1 MHAEALADNPDIKGV
16 EHRRGAADAPSLC
29 RNERRFRAAVDTLN
43 QAVAKN
49 GKAFRNLLCFAVNA
63 LFYIAAVRS
72 IGKIR
77 PIRQRPDGRWEAR
90 YTLGIDP
97 GTGKQIQKSVYG
109 KTQKEVRQK
118 LTAITAEIDE
128 GTYMDVPRLKTADWL
143 NTWVEEYIGN
153 VKPATRKSYQDH
165 VRLNIIP
172 YVGAVPLSKLTAAMI
187 QQMYNELQT
196 EKGLSPKTIKNVHG
210 VLHRALEQAQ
220 KMGYIRNNPL
230 AAVTLP
236 RIEKKQIK
244 PLEDNELCAFL
255 KEIRGDTYELV
266 YFVTVFTGLRQGE
279 VLGLTWDCVNFEKHT
294 LLINKQHGKKK
305 GTCEYCFSSLKN
317 DRPRLIEAADGVMD
331 ALKKQQIRQQ
341 RWAARLKDGWENSD
355 NLVFTTET
363 GRYLCNQTVY
373 LAFKKVMC
381 RLHLDATRFHDL
393 RHTYAVNS
401 LKSGDDI
408 KTVQENLGHQTAAF
422 TLDVYA
428 HATSSMKHESANRMD
443 QYIHNVTKP

>member
-1 MHAEALADNPDIKGV
+1 M
-16 EHRRGAADAPSLC
+16 
-29 RNERRFRAAVDTLN
+29 
-43 QAVAKN
+43 
-49 GKAFRNLLCFAVNA
+49 
-63 LFYIAAVRS
+63 
-72 IGKIR
+72 
-77 PIRQRPDGRWEAR
+77 
-90 YTLGIDP
+90 
-97 GTGKQIQKSVYG
+97 
-109 KTQKEVRQK
+109 
-118 LTAITAEIDE
+118 
-128 GTYMDVPRLKTADWL
+128 
-143 NTWVEEYIGN
+143 
-153 VKPATRKSYQDH
+153 
-165 VRLNIIP
+165 
-172 YVGAVPLSKLTAAMI
+172 
-187 QQMYNELQT
+187 
-196 EKGLSPKTIKNVHG
+196 
-210 VLHRALEQAQ
+210 
-220 KMGYIRNNPL
+220 
-230 AAVTLP
+230 
-236 RIEKKQIK
+236 
-244 PLEDNELCAFL
+244 
-255 KEIRGDTYELV
+255 
-266 YFVTVFTGLRQGE
+266 YFVAVFTGLRQGE

-305 GTCEYCFSSLKN
+305 GTCEYCFSSLKK
-317 DRPRLIEAADGVMD
+317 DRPRLIEAAGGVMD

-373 LAFKKVMC
+373 LAFKKVMR

>member
-1 MHAEALADNPDIKGV
+1 MTTKATKNAKGGGTI
-16 EHRRGAADAPSLC
+16 R
-29 RNERRFRAAVDTLN
+29 
-43 QAVAKN
+43 K
-49 GKAFRNLLCFAVNA
+49 
-63 LFYIAAVRS
+63 RS
-72 IGKIR
+72 
-77 PIRQRPDGRWEAR
+77 DGRWEAR

-97 GTGKQIQKSVYG
+97 KTGKQIQKSVYG

-118 LTAITAEIDE
+118 LTAITAEIDD
-128 GTYMDVPRLKTADWL
+128 GTYMDIPRLKTADWL
-143 NTWVEEYIGN
+143 NTWVTEYIGN
-153 VKPATRKSYQDH
+153 VKSSTRKSYQDH

-172 YVGAVPLSKLTAAMI
+172 YIGNVPLSKVTAAMI

-196 EKGLSPKTIKNVHG
+196 EKELSPKTIKNVHG

-220 KMGYIRNNPL
+220 KMGYIRSDPL

-244 PLEDNELCAFL
+244 PLEDEELCAFL
-255 KEIRGDTYELV
+255 KEIRGSPYELV

-279 VLGLTWDCVNFEKHT
+279 VLGLTWDCVNFEKQT

-305 GTCEYCFSSLKN
+305 GTREYCLSSLKN
-317 DRPRLIEAADGVMD
+317 DRPRVIEAADGVMD
-331 ALKKQQIRQQ
+331 ALKKQQLRQQ
-341 RWAARLKDGWENSD
+341 RWAARLKDGWDNPD

-373 LAFKKVMC
+373 LAFKKIVR

-428 HATSSMKHESANRMD
+428 HATNSMKRESANRMD
-443 QYIHNVTKP
+443 QYIHSVTKT

>member
-1 MHAEALADNPDIKGV
+1 MISEEMEETLATRMTKG
-16 EHRRGAADAPSLC
+16 
-29 RNERRFRAAVDTLN
+29 
-43 QAVAKN
+43 AK
-49 GKAFRNLLCFAVNA
+49 G
-63 LFYIAAVRS
+63 
-72 IGKIR
+72 GGT
-77 PIRQRPDGRWEAR
+77 IRQRPDGLWEAR
-90 YTLGIDP
+90 YTLGINP

-118 LTAITAEIDE
+118 LTAILAEQDN
-128 GTYMDVPRLKTADWL
+128 GTYMDIPRIKTADWL
-143 NTWVEEYIGN
+143 NTWVTEYIGN
-153 VKPATRKSYQDH
+153 VKPATLKNYQDH

-172 YVGAVPLSKLTAAMI
+172 YIGAVTLSKLNTEMI

-196 EKGLSPKTIKNVHG
+196 EKGLSPKTIKNIHG
-210 VLHRALEQAQ
+210 VLHRALDQAQ

-244 PLEDNELCAFL
+244 PLEDGELCAFL
-255 KEIRGDTYELV
+255 KEIRGDPYELV

-279 VLGLTWDCVNFEKHT
+279 VLGLTWDCVNFDKQT
-294 LLINKQHGKKK
+294 LLINKQHGKRK
-305 GTCEYCFSSLKN
+305 GTCEYGFSSLKN
-317 DRPRLIEAADGVMD
+317 DRPRVIEAADSVMD
-331 ALKKQQIRQQ
+331 ALRKQKTRQQ
-341 RWAARLKDGWENSD
+341 RWASLLQGEWNNPD

-373 LAFKKVMC
+373 LAFKKVMR
-381 RLHLDATRFHDL
+381 RLRLDNVRFHDL
-393 RHTYAVNS
+393 RHTFAVNS

-428 HATSSMKHESANRMD
+428 HATSSMKRESANRMD
-443 QYIHNVTKP
+443 QYIHSVTKV

>member
-1 MHAEALADNPDIKGV
+1 
-16 EHRRGAADAPSLC
+16 
-29 RNERRFRAAVDTLN
+29 
-43 QAVAKN
+43 
-49 GKAFRNLLCFAVNA
+49 
-63 LFYIAAVRS
+63 
-72 IGKIR
+72 
-77 PIRQRPDGRWEAR
+77 
-90 YTLGIDP
+90 
-97 GTGKQIQKSVYG
+97 
-109 KTQKEVRQK
+109 
-118 LTAITAEIDE
+118 
-128 GTYMDVPRLKTADWL
+128 
-143 NTWVEEYIGN
+143 
-153 VKPATRKSYQDH
+153 
-165 VRLNIIP
+165 
-172 YVGAVPLSKLTAAMI
+172 MI

-294 LLINKQHGKKK
+294 LLINKQHSKKK

-393 RHTYAVNS
+393 RHTYAVNR

-408 KTVQENLGHQTAAF
+408 KAVQENLGHQTAAF

-428 HATSSMKHESANRMD
+428 HATSSMKHASANRMD

>member
-1 MHAEALADNPDIKGV
+1 MTTKATKNAKGGGTI
-16 EHRRGAADAPSLC
+16 R
-29 RNERRFRAAVDTLN
+29 
-43 QAVAKN
+43 K
-49 GKAFRNLLCFAVNA
+49 
-63 LFYIAAVRS
+63 RS
-72 IGKIR
+72 
-77 PIRQRPDGRWEAR
+77 DGRWEAR

-97 GTGKQIQKSVYG
+97 KTGKQIQKSVYG

-118 LTAITAEIDE
+118 LTAITAEIDD
-128 GTYMDVPRLKTADWL
+128 GTYMDIPRLKTADWL
-143 NTWVEEYIGN
+143 NTWVAEYIGN
-153 VKPATRKSYQDH
+153 VKSSTRKSYQDH

-172 YVGAVPLSKLTAAMI
+172 YIGNVPLSKVTAAMI

-196 EKGLSPKTIKNVHG
+196 EKELSPKTIKNVHG

-220 KMGYIRNNPL
+220 KMGYIRSDPL
-230 AAVTLP
+230 EAVTLP

-244 PLEDNELCAFL
+244 PLEDEELCAFL
-255 KEIRGDTYELV
+255 KEIRGNPYELV

-279 VLGLTWDCVNFEKHT
+279 VLGLTWDCVNFEKQT

-305 GTCEYCFSSLKN
+305 GTREYCFSSLKN
-317 DRPRLIEAADGVMD
+317 DRPRVIEAADGVMD
-331 ALKKQQIRQQ
+331 ALKKQQLRQQ
-341 RWAARLKDGWENSD
+341 RWAARLKDGWDNPD

-373 LAFKKVMC
+373 LAFKKIVR

-428 HATSSMKHESANRMD
+428 HATNSMKRESANRMD
-443 QYIHNVTKP
+443 QYIHSVTKT

>member
-1 MHAEALADNPDIKGV
+1 MISEEMEETLATRMTKG
-16 EHRRGAADAPSLC
+16 
-29 RNERRFRAAVDTLN
+29 
-43 QAVAKN
+43 AK
-49 GKAFRNLLCFAVNA
+49 G
-63 LFYIAAVRS
+63 
-72 IGKIR
+72 GGT
-77 PIRQRPDGRWEAR
+77 IRQRPDGRWEAR

-230 AAVTLP
+230 TAVTLP

-317 DRPRLIEAADGVMD
+317 ARPRLIEAADGVMD

-373 LAFKKVMC
+373 LAFKKVMR

>member
-1 MHAEALADNPDIKGV
+1 MATRKTKG
-16 EHRRGAADAPSLC
+16 
-29 RNERRFRAAVDTLN
+29 
-43 QAVAKN
+43 AK
-49 GKAFRNLLCFAVNA
+49 G
-63 LFYIAAVRS
+63 
-72 IGKIR
+72 GGT
-77 PIRQRPDGRWEAR
+77 IRQRPDGRWEAR

-196 EKGLSPKTIKNVHG
+196 DKGLSPKTIKNVHG

-230 AAVTLP
+230 TAVTLP

-305 GTCEYCFSSLKN
+305 DTCEYCFSSLKN

-373 LAFKKVMC
+373 LAFKKVMR

>member
-1 MHAEALADNPDIKGV
+1 MISEEQEVSLATRKTKG
-16 EHRRGAADAPSLC
+16 
-29 RNERRFRAAVDTLN
+29 
-43 QAVAKN
+43 AK
-49 GKAFRNLLCFAVNA
+49 G
-63 LFYIAAVRS
+63 
-72 IGKIR
+72 GGT
-77 PIRQRPDGRWEAR
+77 IRQRPDRRWEAR

-118 LTAITAEIDE
+118 LTAVLSEQDN
-128 GTYMDVPRLKTADWL
+128 GTYMDIPRMKTGDWL
-143 NTWVEEYIGN
+143 NTWLAGYVGN
-153 VKPATRKSYQDH
+153 VKPATLKNYQDH
-165 VRLNIIP
+165 VRLNIAP
-172 YVGAVPLSKLTAAMI
+172 YIGAAPLSKLTTEMI

-196 EKGLSPKTIKNVHG
+196 EKGLSPKTIKNNHG

-244 PLEDNELCAFL
+244 PLEDDELCAFL

-279 VLGLTWDCVNFEKHT
+279 VLGLTWDCVDFEKKT
-294 LLINKQHGKKK
+294 LLINKQHGKRK
-305 GTCEYCFSSLKN
+305 GTCEYGFSSLKN
-317 DRPRLIEAADGVMD
+317 DRPRVIEAADSVMD
-331 ALKKQQIRQQ
+331 ALRKQKERQQ
-341 RWAARLKDGWENSD
+341 RWAARLKEGWDNSD

-373 LAFKKVMC
+373 LAFKKVMR

-393 RHTYAVNS
+393 RHTFAVNS

-428 HATSSMKHESANRMD
+428 HVTRGMKRESANRMD
-443 QYIHNVTKP
+443 QYIHSVTKA

>member
-1 MHAEALADNPDIKGV
+1 MTTKATKNAKGGGTI
-16 EHRRGAADAPSLC
+16 R
-29 RNERRFRAAVDTLN
+29 
-43 QAVAKN
+43 K
-49 GKAFRNLLCFAVNA
+49 
-63 LFYIAAVRS
+63 RS
-72 IGKIR
+72 
-77 PIRQRPDGRWEAR
+77 DGRWEAR

-97 GTGKQIQKSVYG
+97 KTGKQIQKSVYG

-118 LTAITAEIDE
+118 LTAITAEIDD
-128 GTYMDVPRLKTADWL
+128 GTYMDIPRLKTADWL
-143 NTWVEEYIGN
+143 NTWVTEYIGN
-153 VKPATRKSYQDH
+153 VKISTRKSYQDH

-172 YVGAVPLSKLTAAMI
+172 YIGNVPLSKVTAAMI

-196 EKGLSPKTIKNVHG
+196 EKELSPKTIKNVHG

-220 KMGYIRNNPL
+220 KMGYIRSDPL

-244 PLEDNELCAFL
+244 PLEDEELCAFL
-255 KEIRGDTYELV
+255 KEIRGNPYELV

-279 VLGLTWDCVNFEKHT
+279 VLGLAWDCVNFEKQT

-305 GTCEYCFSSLKN
+305 GTREYRFSSLKN
-317 DRPRLIEAADGVMD
+317 DRPRVIEAADGVMD
-331 ALKKQQIRQQ
+331 ALKKQQLRQQ
-341 RWAARLKDGWENSD
+341 RWAARLKDGWDNPD

-373 LAFKKVMC
+373 LAFKKIVC

-428 HATSSMKHESANRMD
+428 HATNSMKRESANRMD
-443 QYIHNVTKP
+443 QYIHSVTKT

>member
-1 MHAEALADNPDIKGV
+1 MTTKATKNAKGGGTI
-16 EHRRGAADAPSLC
+16 R
-29 RNERRFRAAVDTLN
+29 
-43 QAVAKN
+43 K
-49 GKAFRNLLCFAVNA
+49 
-63 LFYIAAVRS
+63 RS
-72 IGKIR
+72 
-77 PIRQRPDGRWEAR
+77 DGRWEAR

-97 GTGKQIQKSVYG
+97 KTGKQIQKSVYG

-118 LTAITAEIDE
+118 LTAITAEIDD
-128 GTYMDVPRLKTADWL
+128 GMYMDIPRLKTADWL
-143 NTWVEEYIGN
+143 NTWVTEYIGN
-153 VKPATRKSYQDH
+153 VKSSTRKSYQDH

-172 YVGAVPLSKLTAAMI
+172 YIGNVPLSKVTAAMI
-187 QQMYNELQT
+187 QQMYNELQA
-196 EKGLSPKTIKNVHG
+196 EKELSPKTIKNVHG

-220 KMGYIRNNPL
+220 KMGYIRSDPL

-244 PLEDNELCAFL
+244 PLEDEELCAFL
-255 KEIRGDTYELV
+255 KEIRGNPYELV

-279 VLGLTWDCVNFEKHT
+279 VLGLTWDCVNFEKQT

-305 GTCEYCFSSLKN
+305 GTREYCFSSLKN
-317 DRPRLIEAADGVMD
+317 DRPRVIEAADGVMD
-331 ALKKQQIRQQ
+331 ALKKQQLRQQ
-341 RWAARLKDGWENSD
+341 RWAARLKDGWGNPD

-373 LAFKKVMC
+373 LAFKKIVR

-428 HATSSMKHESANRMD
+428 HATNSMKRESANRMD
-443 QYIHNVTKP
+443 QYIHSVTKT

>member
-1 MHAEALADNPDIKGV
+1 MISEEQEVSLATRKTKG
-16 EHRRGAADAPSLC
+16 
-29 RNERRFRAAVDTLN
+29 
-43 QAVAKN
+43 AK
-49 GKAFRNLLCFAVNA
+49 G
-63 LFYIAAVRS
+63 
-72 IGKIR
+72 GGT
-77 PIRQRPDGRWEAR
+77 IRQRPDGRWEAR

-172 YVGAVPLSKLTAAMI
+172 YIGAVPLSKLTAAMI
-187 QQMYNELQT
+187 QQTYNELQT
-196 EKGLSPKTIKNVHG
+196 DKGLSPKTIKNVHG

-244 PLEDNELCAFL
+244 PLEDDELCAFL
-255 KEIRGDTYELV
+255 KEIRGDPYELV

-305 GTCEYCFSSLKN
+305 GTCEYCFSSLKH

-341 RWAARLKDGWENSD
+341 RWAARLKDDWENSD

-373 LAFKKVMC
+373 LAFKKVMR

-401 LKSGDDI
+401 LRSGDDI

>member
-1 MHAEALADNPDIKGV
+1 MTTKATKNAKGGGTI
-16 EHRRGAADAPSLC
+16 R
-29 RNERRFRAAVDTLN
+29 
-43 QAVAKN
+43 K
-49 GKAFRNLLCFAVNA
+49 
-63 LFYIAAVRS
+63 RS
-72 IGKIR
+72 
-77 PIRQRPDGRWEAR
+77 DGRWEAR

-97 GTGKQIQKSVYG
+97 KTGKQIQKSVYG

-118 LTAITAEIDE
+118 LTAITAEIDD
-128 GTYMDVPRLKTADWL
+128 GTYMDIPRLKTADWL
-143 NTWVEEYIGN
+143 NTWVTEYIGN
-153 VKPATRKSYQDH
+153 VKSSTRKSYQDH

-172 YVGAVPLSKLTAAMI
+172 YIGNVPLSKVTAAMI

-196 EKGLSPKTIKNVHG
+196 EKELSPKTIKNVHG

-244 PLEDNELCAFL
+244 PLEDEELCAFL
-255 KEIRGDTYELV
+255 KEIRGNPYELV

-279 VLGLTWDCVNFEKHT
+279 VLGLTWDCVNFEKQT

-305 GTCEYCFSSLKN
+305 GTREYCFSSLKN
-317 DRPRLIEAADGVMD
+317 DRPRVIEAADGVMD
-331 ALKKQQIRQQ
+331 ALKKQQLRQQ
-341 RWAARLKDGWENSD
+341 RWAARLKDGWDNPD

-373 LAFKKVMC
+373 LAFKKIVR

-428 HATSSMKHESANRMD
+428 HATNSMKRESANRMD
-443 QYIHNVTKP
+443 QYIHSVTKT

>member
-1 MHAEALADNPDIKGV
+1 MISEEKEETLATRKTKG
-16 EHRRGAADAPSLC
+16 
-29 RNERRFRAAVDTLN
+29 
-43 QAVAKN
+43 AK
-49 GKAFRNLLCFAVNA
+49 G
-63 LFYIAAVRS
+63 
-72 IGKIR
+72 GGT
-77 PIRQRPDGRWEAR
+77 IRQRPDGLWEAR
-90 YTLGIDP
+90 YTLGINP

-118 LTAITAEIDE
+118 LTAILAEQDN
-128 GTYMDVPRLKTADWL
+128 GTYMDIPRIKTADWL
-143 NTWVEEYIGN
+143 NTWVTEYIGN
-153 VKPATRKSYQDH
+153 VKPATLKNYQDH

-172 YVGAVPLSKLTAAMI
+172 YIGAVTLSKLNTEMI

-196 EKGLSPKTIKNVHG
+196 EKGLSPKTIKNIHG
-210 VLHRALEQAQ
+210 VLHRALDQAQ

-244 PLEDNELCAFL
+244 PLEDGELCAFL
-255 KEIRGDTYELV
+255 KEIRGDPYELV

-279 VLGLTWDCVNFEKHT
+279 VLGLTWDCVNFDKQT
-294 LLINKQHGKKK
+294 LLINKQHGKRK
-305 GTCEYCFSSLKN
+305 GTCEYGFSSLKN
-317 DRPRLIEAADGVMD
+317 DRPRVIEAADSVMD
-331 ALKKQQIRQQ
+331 ALRKQKTRQQ
-341 RWAARLKDGWENSD
+341 RWASLLQGEWNNPD

-373 LAFKKVMC
+373 LAFKKVMR
-381 RLHLDATRFHDL
+381 RLRLDNVRFHDL
-393 RHTYAVNS
+393 RHTFAVNS

-428 HATSSMKHESANRMD
+428 HATSSMKRESANRMD
-443 QYIHNVTKP
+443 QYIHSVTKV

>member
-1 MHAEALADNPDIKGV
+1 MTTKATKNAKGGGTI
-16 EHRRGAADAPSLC
+16 R
-29 RNERRFRAAVDTLN
+29 
-43 QAVAKN
+43 K
-49 GKAFRNLLCFAVNA
+49 
-63 LFYIAAVRS
+63 RS
-72 IGKIR
+72 
-77 PIRQRPDGRWEAR
+77 DGRWEAR

-97 GTGKQIQKSVYG
+97 KTGKQIQKSVYG

-118 LTAITAEIDE
+118 LTAITAEIDD
-128 GTYMDVPRLKTADWL
+128 GTYMDIPRLKTADWL
-143 NTWVEEYIGN
+143 NTWVTEYIGN
-153 VKPATRKSYQDH
+153 VKSSTRKSYQDH

-172 YVGAVPLSKLTAAMI
+172 YIGNVPLSKVTAAMI

-196 EKGLSPKTIKNVHG
+196 EKELSPKTIKNVHG

-220 KMGYIRNNPL
+220 KMGYIRSDPL
-230 AAVTLP
+230 VAVTLP
-236 RIEKKQIK
+236 RIERKQIK
-244 PLEDNELCAFL
+244 PLEDEELSAFL
-255 KEIRGDTYELV
+255 KEIRGNPYELV

-279 VLGLTWDCVNFEKHT
+279 VLGLTWDCVNFEKQT

-305 GTCEYCFSSLKN
+305 GTREYCFSSLKN
-317 DRPRLIEAADGVMD
+317 DRPRVIEAADGVMD
-331 ALKKQQIRQQ
+331 ALKKQQLRQQ
-341 RWAARLKDGWENSD
+341 HWAARLKDGWDNPD

-373 LAFKKVMC
+373 LAFKKIVR

-428 HATSSMKHESANRMD
+428 HATNSMKRESANRMD
-443 QYIHNVTKP
+443 QYIHSVTKT

>member
-1 MHAEALADNPDIKGV
+1 MISEEMEETLATRMTKG
-16 EHRRGAADAPSLC
+16 
-29 RNERRFRAAVDTLN
+29 
-43 QAVAKN
+43 AK
-49 GKAFRNLLCFAVNA
+49 G
-63 LFYIAAVRS
+63 
-72 IGKIR
+72 GGT
-77 PIRQRPDGRWEAR
+77 IRQRPDGRWEAR

-118 LTAITAEIDE
+118 LTAITAEIDSGVYQE
-128 GTYMDVPRLKTADWL
+128 PCKMTVNEWLDIWLKDYQIGVKDSTAYLYERQAKLYLRPALGNIPLETLKAHMVQRLYNSLSQEHD
-143 NTWVEEYIGN
+143 GQ
-153 VKPATRKSYQDH
+153 PA
-165 VRLNIIP
+165 
-172 YVGAVPLSKLTAAMI
+172 LSA
-187 QQMYNELQT
+187 
-196 EKGLSPKTIKNVHG
+196 KTIKNIHG
-210 VLHRALEQAQ
+210 VLHRALDQAQ

-244 PLEDNELCAFL
+244 PLEDGELCAFL
-255 KEIRGDTYELV
+255 KEICGDPYELV

-279 VLGLTWDCVNFEKHT
+279 VLGLTWDCVNFDKQT
-294 LLINKQHGKKK
+294 LLINKQHGKRK

-317 DRPRLIEAADGVMD
+317 DRPRVIEAANSVMD
-331 ALKKQQIRQQ
+331 ALRMQKARQQ
-341 RWAARLKDGWENSD
+341 RWATLLRGEWNNPD

-373 LAFKKVMC
+373 LAFKKVMR
-381 RLHLDATRFHDL
+381 RLHLDEVRFHDL
-393 RHTYAVNS
+393 RHTFAVNS

-428 HATSSMKHESANRMD
+428 YATSSMKHESANRMD
-443 QYIHNVTKP
+443 QYIHNVTKV

>member
-1 MHAEALADNPDIKGV
+1 MATRKTKG
-16 EHRRGAADAPSLC
+16 
-29 RNERRFRAAVDTLN
+29 
-43 QAVAKN
+43 AK
-49 GKAFRNLLCFAVNA
+49 G
-63 LFYIAAVRS
+63 
-72 IGKIR
+72 GGT
-77 PIRQRPDGRWEAR
+77 IRQRPDGRWEAR

-172 YVGAVPLSKLTAAMI
+172 YIGAVPLSKLTAAMI
-187 QQMYNELQT
+187 QQTYNELQT
-196 EKGLSPKTIKNVHG
+196 DKGLSPKTIKNVHG

-244 PLEDNELCAFL
+244 PLEDDELCAFL
-255 KEIRGDTYELV
+255 KEIRGDPYELV

-305 GTCEYCFSSLKN
+305 GTCEYCFS

-341 RWAARLKDGWENSD
+341 RWAARLKDDWENSD

-373 LAFKKVMC
+373 LAFKKVMR

-401 LKSGDDI
+401 LRSGDDI

>member
-1 MHAEALADNPDIKGV
+1 MATRKTKG
-16 EHRRGAADAPSLC
+16 
-29 RNERRFRAAVDTLN
+29 
-43 QAVAKN
+43 AK
-49 GKAFRNLLCFAVNA
+49 G
-63 LFYIAAVRS
+63 
-72 IGKIR
+72 GGT
-77 PIRQRPDGRWEAR
+77 IRQRPDGRWEAR

-172 YVGAVPLSKLTAAMI
+172 YIGAVPLSKLTAAMI
-187 QQMYNELQT
+187 QQTYNELQT
-196 EKGLSPKTIKNVHG
+196 DKGLSPKTIKNVHG

-244 PLEDNELCAFL
+244 PLEDDELCAFL
-255 KEIRGDTYELV
+255 KEIRGDPYELV

-305 GTCEYCFSSLKN
+305 GTC
-317 DRPRLIEAADGVMD
+317 
-331 ALKKQQIRQQ
+331 
-341 RWAARLKDGWENSD
+341 
-355 NLVFTTET
+355 
-363 GRYLCNQTVY
+363 
-373 LAFKKVMC
+373 
-381 RLHLDATRFHDL
+381 
-393 RHTYAVNS
+393 
-401 LKSGDDI
+401 
-408 KTVQENLGHQTAAF
+408 
-422 TLDVYA
+422 
-428 HATSSMKHESANRMD
+428 
-443 QYIHNVTKP
+443 

>member
-1 MHAEALADNPDIKGV
+1 MTTKATKNAKGGGTI
-16 EHRRGAADAPSLC
+16 R
-29 RNERRFRAAVDTLN
+29 
-43 QAVAKN
+43 K
-49 GKAFRNLLCFAVNA
+49 
-63 LFYIAAVRS
+63 RS
-72 IGKIR
+72 
-77 PIRQRPDGRWEAR
+77 DGRWEAR

-97 GTGKQIQKSVYG
+97 KTGKQIQKSVYG

-118 LTAITAEIDE
+118 LTAITAEIDD
-128 GTYMDVPRLKTADWL
+128 GTYMDIPRLKTADWL
-143 NTWVEEYIGN
+143 NTWVTEYIGN
-153 VKPATRKSYQDH
+153 VKSSTRKSYQDH

-172 YVGAVPLSKLTAAMI
+172 YIGNVPLSKVTAAMI
-187 QQMYNELQT
+187 QQMYNELQA
-196 EKGLSPKTIKNVHG
+196 EKELSPKTIKNVHG

-220 KMGYIRNNPL
+220 KMGYIRSDPL

-244 PLEDNELCAFL
+244 PLEDEELCAFL
-255 KEIRGDTYELV
+255 KEIRGNPYELV

-279 VLGLTWDCVNFEKHT
+279 VLGLTWDCVNFEKQT

-305 GTCEYCFSSLKN
+305 GTREYCFSSLKN
-317 DRPRLIEAADGVMD
+317 DRPRVIESADGVMD
-331 ALKKQQIRQQ
+331 ALKKQQLRQQ
-341 RWAARLKDGWENSD
+341 RWAARLKDGWDNPD

-373 LAFKKVMC
+373 LAFKKIVR

-428 HATSSMKHESANRMD
+428 HATNSMKRESANRMD
-443 QYIHNVTKP
+443 QYIHSVTKT

>member
-1 MHAEALADNPDIKGV
+1 MLCGV
-16 EHRRGAADAPSLC
+16 ISPFE
-29 RNERRFRAAVDTLN
+29 N
-43 QAVAKN
+43 
-49 GKAFRNLLCFAVNA
+49 
-63 LFYIAAVRS
+63 
-72 IGKIR
+72 
-77 PIRQRPDGRWEAR
+77 
-90 YTLGIDP
+90 
-97 GTGKQIQKSVYG
+97 
-109 KTQKEVRQK
+109 
-118 LTAITAEIDE
+118 ITD
-128 GTYMDVPRLKTADWL
+128 
-143 NTWVEEYIGN
+143 
-153 VKPATRKSYQDH
+153 
-165 VRLNIIP
+165 
-172 YVGAVPLSKLTAAMI
+172 
-187 QQMYNELQT
+187 
-196 EKGLSPKTIKNVHG
+196 KGLSPKTIKNVHG

-244 PLEDNELCAFL
+244 PLEDDELCAFL
-255 KEIRGDTYELV
+255 KEIRGDPYELV

-341 RWAARLKDGWENSD
+341 RWAARLKDDWENSD

-373 LAFKKVMC
+373 LAFKKVMR

-401 LKSGDDI
+401 LRSGDDI

>member
-1 MHAEALADNPDIKGV
+1 MATRKTKG
-16 EHRRGAADAPSLC
+16 
-29 RNERRFRAAVDTLN
+29 
-43 QAVAKN
+43 AK
-49 GKAFRNLLCFAVNA
+49 G
-63 LFYIAAVRS
+63 
-72 IGKIR
+72 GGT
-77 PIRQRPDGRWEAR
+77 IRQRPDGRWEAR

-196 EKGLSPKTIKNVHG
+196 DKGLSPKTIKNVHG

-230 AAVTLP
+230 TAVTLP

-317 DRPRLIEAADGVMD
+317 DRSRLIEAADGVMD

-373 LAFKKVMC
+373 LAFKKVMR

>member
-1 MHAEALADNPDIKGV
+1 MISEEKEETLATRKAKG
-16 EHRRGAADAPSLC
+16 
-29 RNERRFRAAVDTLN
+29 
-43 QAVAKN
+43 AK
-49 GKAFRNLLCFAVNA
+49 G
-63 LFYIAAVRS
+63 
-72 IGKIR
+72 GGT
-77 PIRQRPDGRWEAR
+77 IRQRPDGRWEAR

-381 RLHLDATRFHDL
+381 RLHLNATRFHDL